1 MERAKIDLI
10 GFQAE
15 IKPKNRGGVFMVAAQ
30 GVHADFLQEEI
41 GPIKQETEKA
51 AERIEAILNTGTGGN
66 EQGEKKTLI
75 DFIACSSTMKI
86 EKRKMDFQILA
97 NARDMIITPDEMEL
111 IKQEVEK
118 FAEKVKAILNREDE

>member
-30 GVHADFLQEEI
+30 GVHADFIQEEI

-51 AERIEAILNTGTGGN
+51 AERIEAILNVGTDGK
-66 EQGEKKTLI
+66 EQEEKKTLV
-75 DFIACSSTMKI
+75 DFIAFSSTIKA
-86 EKRKMDFQILA
+86 EKRKMDFQVLA
-97 NARDMIITPDEMEL
+97 NARDMIILPDEMEL
-111 IKQEVEK
+111 IKMEVEK
-118 FAEKVKAILNREDE
+118 FAGKVEAILNGEDG